1 MAAILSLAGSL
12 ALLPHPDRM
21 ALLAELAP
29 AEIAALEFDWKFWAR
44 PNQLAPSGDW
54 SKWLVMAGRGFGKTR
69 IGGEWIREK
78 QSAGYGRFAL
88 VGPTAGDARD
98 VMVEGE
104 SGILA
109 ISPSWNRP
117 TYEPSKRRL
126 TWPNGAIATLY
137 SAEEPDR
144 LRGPQHDA
152 AWGDEIAT
160 WKYPEAF
167 DQLQFGLRLGAN
179 PQAVYTTTPKPVKLV
194 KELVKEAASSSDTV
208 VTRGS
213 TYDNRANLA
222 PTFFAKVVSKYEGTR
237 LGRQELAGELLEDVE
252 GALWSLNLIEAA
264 RMTPEVFALAPVGR
278 TVVAVDPSVTSTEE
292 SDEVGI
298 VGAMRGNGKCPCG
311 KMDCAYVLRDYSGK
325 HTPIDWARA
334 GIRMYR
340 ELKADRVVAEVNNGG
355 DLVETQFR
363 VVDPNV
369 SYSAVHASKGKRTR
383 AEPIEALYEQGRVHH
398 VGPFPQ
404 LEDELTQWVPDIG
417 LPSPGRLDA
426 LVWGLTELMLNEDM
440 GMLDYYAQLAAAKE
454 AARAEA
460 LKNGR

>member
-1 MAAILSLAGSL
+1 MAAVLSLAASL
-12 ALLPHPDRM
+12 AALPHAERVAM
-21 ALLAELAP
+21 LAELAP
-29 AEIAALEFDWKFWAR
+29 REVAALEYDWRFWAR
-44 PNQLAPSGDW
+44 HNQVAPAGDW

-78 QSAGYGRFAL
+78 QASGYGRFAL
-88 VGPTAGDARD
+88 VGPTAADARD

-109 ISPSWNRP
+109 ISPPWNKP
-117 TYEPSKRRL
+117 IYEPSKRRL

-167 DQLQFGLRLGAN
+167 DQLQFGLRLGSN

-194 KELVKEAASSSDTV
+194 KELVKDSSTV
-208 VTRGS
+208 VTRGT
-213 TYDNRANLA
+213 TYENRANLA
-222 PTFFAKVVSKYEGTR
+222 PAFFAQVIRKYEGTR
-237 LGRQELAGELLEDVE
+237 IGRQELAGELLEDVE
-252 GALWSLNLIEAA
+252 GALWSLALIEAA
-264 RMTPEVFALAPVGR
+264 RMTSEVFKLAPVGR
-278 TVVAVDPSVTSTEE
+278 TVVAVDPNVSSTDE
-292 SDEVGI
+292 SDEAGVI
-298 VGAMRGNGKCPCG
+298 AAMRGSGKCPCG
-311 KMDCAYVLRDYSGK
+311 KSDCAYVLKDVSGK
-325 HTPIDWARA
+325 LPPIEWARA
-334 GIRMYR
+334 GIKLYR
-340 ELKADRVVAEVNNGG
+340 ELAADRVVAEVNNGG

-369 SYSAVHASKGKRTR
+369 AYSAVHAAKGKRTR

-404 LEDELTQWVPDIG
+404 LEDEMTQWVPDVG
-417 LPSPGRLDA
+417 LPSPNRLDA
-426 LVWGLTELMLNEDM
+426 LVWGLTDLMLGDDL
-440 GMLDYYAQLAAAKE
+440 GMLEYYEKLGRE
-454 AARAEA
+454 REEARAGEK
-460 LKNGR
+460 KNGR